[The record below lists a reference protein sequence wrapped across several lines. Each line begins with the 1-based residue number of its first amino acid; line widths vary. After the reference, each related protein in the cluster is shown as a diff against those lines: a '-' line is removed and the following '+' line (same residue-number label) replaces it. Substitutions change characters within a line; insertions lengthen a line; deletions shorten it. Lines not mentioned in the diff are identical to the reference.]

1 MAASKSQGS
10 YFGLFLV
17 GSTVLCGGIAL
28 FASAAGKLL
37 VLVGET
43 PVLPSP
49 EAMKWVGAGVALLGW
64 VVTIGGLHFVN
75 TSGGRIVVSLLG
87 IAVSFF
93 GMLYVLPAAFNKTAF
108 WKTAGGKP
116 ARNGF
121 TAVASTATLESE
133 LTGRPRAMESA
144 R

>member
-1 MAASKSQGS
+1 MRIPASI
-10 YFGLFLV
+10 YR
-17 GSTVLCGGIAL
+17 
-28 FASAAGKLL
+28 
-37 VLVGET
+37 
-43 PVLPSP
+43 
-49 EAMKWVGAGVALLGW
+49 
-64 VVTIGGLHFVN
+64 IGGLHFVN